1 MDKKPILSKRAT
13 VEVRKMVR
21 NMLEKD
27 PGLSGTTRVDVE
39 ILRNHLMKAKITMP
53 SVGAEFTIFADEP
66 PMIGG
71 EGAAPLMFGYF
82 MAGTLLC
89 ECAQYTWNAAELG
102 LVDVIYKLEMT
113 IEGGFPAAPLY
124 GMDDT
129 KGAAA
134 VKEMKVT
141 TRIEAD
147 ASPEQIEKL
156 ARLAAARCPAH
167 QTVVNKVPYVNI
179 VELNGKKIAEFR
191 EP

>member
-1 MDKKPILSKRAT
+1 MVKKPIFTKQAT
-13 VEVRKMVR
+13 VDVRDMVR
-21 NMLEKD
+21 GMLKED
-27 PGLSGTTRVDVE
+27 PELAGGTKVEVE

-53 SVGAEFTIFADEP
+53 SAGADFTIFSDEP
-66 PMIGG
+66 PLIGG
-71 EGAAPLMFGYF
+71 EGSAPLMFGYF

-102 LVDVIYKLEMT
+102 LVDSIYKLEMT

-156 ARLAAARCPAH
+156 ARQAAARCPAH
-167 QTVVNKVPYVNI
+167 QTMVNKVNYVNV
-179 VELNGKKIAEFR
+179 VELNGEKIAEFS